1 MKAKQQ
7 SDEKASLEIQ
17 KGYKVVEKD
26 MRLDE
31 HSPTKGIIWNFKKE
45 KEKGWF

>member
-7 SDEKASLEIQ
+7 SDEAASREIQ
-17 KGYKVVEKD
+17 KAYKIVVKD

-31 HSPTKGIIWNFKKE
+31 NSPTKGIIWDFKQAH
-45 KEKGWF
+45 EKGW